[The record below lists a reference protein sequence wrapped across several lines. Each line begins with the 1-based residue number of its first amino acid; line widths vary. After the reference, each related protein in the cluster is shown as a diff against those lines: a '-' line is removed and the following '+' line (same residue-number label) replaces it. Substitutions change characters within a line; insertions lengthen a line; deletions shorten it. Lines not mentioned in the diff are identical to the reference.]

1 MTVQMT
7 EPAADLPSDISDAAL
22 MQRLAAGDTSAL
34 GPLHRRYARMV
45 TSFLLRIDPD
55 RGLEQAEDLTQ
66 EVFVTLLD
74 TADRYQDQ
82 QRLKS
87 WLCGI
92 AVRKARTA
100 RRNRWT
106 RMRLLTREGRRAPGM
121 AAPTDSGADDRLAAR
136 RAIAAALGELPPK
149 QREVIVLHAIEGL
162 SGEEIAAAL
171 GIKANAVWVRLHRAR
186 KRLRDRLG
194 DLA

>member
-1 MTVQMT
+1 MTHTMKDR
-7 EPAADLPSDISDAAL
+7 APSQSVDISDAAL
-22 MQRLAAGDTSAL
+22 MKRLADGDSSAL

-45 TSFLLRIDPD
+45 TSLLLRVDPA

-74 TADRYQDQ
+74 TADRYEDQ

-92 AVRKARTA
+92 AVRKSRDA
-100 RRNRWT
+100 RRSRW
-106 RMRLLTREGRRAPGM
+106 RRASILARESRRAPGM
-121 AAPTDSGADDRLAAR
+121 AAPQDAGTDERLAAR
-136 RAIAAALGELPPK
+136 RAIDDALRSLPES
-149 QREVIVLHAIEGL
+149 QREVIVLHAMEGM

-171 GIKANAVWVRLHRAR
+171 GIRPNAVWVRLHRAR
-186 KRLRDRLG
+186 KRLRKQLG
-194 DLA
+194 GSP